1 MDILLAI
8 IAFILILLGIIGC
21 IVPVL
26 PGPPLSFVGILILH
40 YTRWGTIE
48 TNLLIWLGVAAALVT
63 VLDYIL
69 PVWATRRFGGT
80 KRGVWGATLGLFA
93 GLFLLP
99 PYGIIVGPFLGA
111 FLGELSARQEHQKA
125 LRSALG
131 SFVGFVL
138 GTGLKFAVSGVI
150 TYYFIV
156 ELFIR

>member
-1 MDILLAI
+1 MDILLII
-8 IAFILILLGIIGC
+8 IASILIILGIAGC

-26 PGPPLSFVGILILH
+26 PGPPLSYVGLLILH
-40 YTRWGTIE
+40 FTKWGNIQL
-48 TNLLIWLGVAAALVT
+48 NLLLWLGIIAGIVT
-63 VLDYIL
+63 ILDYIL

-131 SFVGFVL
+131 SFAGFVL

-150 TYYFIV
+150 TYYFFV
-156 ELFIR
+156 ELFVK

>member
-1 MDILLAI
+1 MDILLII
-8 IAFILILLGIIGC
+8 IASLLIFLGIIGC

-26 PGPPLSFVGILILH
+26 PGPPLSYVGFLILH
-40 YTRWGTIE
+40 FTRWGNIPF
-48 TNLLIWLGVAAALVT
+48 NLLLWLGIAAAVVT
-63 VLDYIL
+63 ILDYVL
-69 PVWATRRFGGT
+69 PIWATQRFGGT
-80 KRGVWGATLGLFA
+80 KRGVWGATLGLLV

-125 LRSALG
+125 LRSAFG
-131 SFVGFVL
+131 SLIGFVL